1 MSTFYKYKGRT
12 KTPAA
17 AGDAERTSEKRNH
30 NSSGVPGNEVVGAS
44 GSASEIQA
52 GVKLSEDAPNYRGVT
67 GENGIRCS
75 FGLADTPKAACI
87 LIASDQKV

>member
-1 MSTFYKYKGRT
+1 V
-12 KTPAA
+12 P
-17 AGDAERTSEKRNH
+17 RNV
-30 NSSGVPGNEVVGAS
+30 GVSAS

-52 GVKLSEDAPNYRGVT
+52 GVKLSEDAPNYGVIT

-75 FGLADTPKAACI
+75 FGVADTPKAACI

>member
-1 MSTFYKYKGRT
+1 MPK
-12 KTPAA
+12 
-17 AGDAERTSEKRNH
+17 NL
-30 NSSGVPGNEVVGAS
+30 GVSAS

-52 GVKLSEDAPNYRGVT
+52 GVKLSEDAPNYGGVT

-75 FGLADTPKAACI
+75 FGVADTPQAACI